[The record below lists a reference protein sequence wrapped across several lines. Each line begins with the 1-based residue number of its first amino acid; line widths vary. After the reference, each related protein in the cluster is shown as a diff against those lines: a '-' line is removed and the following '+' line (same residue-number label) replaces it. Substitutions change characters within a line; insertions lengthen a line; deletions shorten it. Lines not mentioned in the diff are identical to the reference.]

1 MKSEQMIEV
10 LEAAAAQVGVQVR
23 YESLGASGAGGSGGL
38 CKVRGAW
45 WVIIDKKAAP
55 NERAAMLVD
64 ALAGFDTAAIE
75 LPPKV
80 RDALAAKRASRQP
93 GAA

>member
-1 MKSEQMIEV
+1 MKADQMIEV
-10 LEAAAAQVGVQVR
+10 LEAAAAQVGVEVR
-23 YESLGASGAGGSGGL
+23 YESLTASGAGGSGGL

-64 ALAGFDTAAIE
+64 ALCGFDTSAVE

-80 RDALAAKRASRQP
+80 REALETRRLTRQ